1 MAQETYD
8 RLSPQDRL
16 EKDLKLVLRA
26 LVEARYRAVRARKL
40 LTEFPKVEVV
50 EQTVDSCLSAL
61 AEMKPEV
68 ERLLESVSKLEQVSG

>member
-1 MAQETYD
+1 MPEETYV
-8 RLSPQDRL
+8 RLSPEERL
-16 EKDLKLVLRA
+16 EKDMALILRS

-40 LTEFPKVEVV
+40 LSEFPEVQVV

-68 ERLLESVSKLEQVSG
+68 ERLLESVSKLEQTSE